1 MRRQKLRRVVVLS
14 WSVLVIALFC
24 GCELLDMM
32 VDDEA
37 PSDSD
42 KVHSFGDDLE
52 ASEKLSPVDEEGKFD
67 VEGATNLG
75 QRAYTGSTGDKDAD
89 AALGT
94 RDVLMNFLEAERLIE
109 EGRMFRD
116 REKMARAIAMRPE
129 DWSYRIS
136 MAVLLLEE
144 RASAEAVEEF
154 READWIIAKQE
165 RSSLQYANQGI
176 QELEDARRRMD
187 FDYGPYLRCYELHK
201 RLATFYNIRYS
212 HSNDPYDLKW
222 SEQFEKDANNCKQ

>member
-1 MRRQKLRRVVVLS
+1 MRPRRLRKVLVLS
-14 WSVLVIALFC
+14 WCVLVFILFT
-24 GCELLDMM
+24 GCELLDLIPE
-32 VDDEA
+32 DKA

-42 KVHSFGDDLE
+42 KVQSFGDDLNK
-52 ASEKLSPVDEEGKFD
+52 SKNLSPVDEEGKFD
-67 VEGATNLG
+67 VDGATHLG

-94 RDVLMNFLEAERLIE
+94 RAMLENFLKAERLME
-109 EGRMFRD
+109 DGRMFRD
-116 REKMARAIAMRPE
+116 RDKMARAIAMRPE

-176 QELEDARRRMD
+176 EELEDARRRMD
-187 FDYGPYLRCYELHK
+187 FDYGPYLRCHTLHK
-201 RLATFYNIRYS
+201 RLAAFYKMRYWLS
-212 HSNDPYDLKW
+212 GDKYDLKW
-222 SEQFEKDANNCKQ
+222 SEQFEQDAGLCK